1 MVRINL
7 LPPEVLEKRRWE
19 KWYPYVFIAFA
30 ILAAIL
36 VLIYAYLM
44 LSGGAKNAELQSL
57 KEQSAALQA
66 QADAFSIFEQKEQQ
80 LAARSAI
87 AQRALASRLDVGNIA
102 EEVSL
107 VLPDEVWL
115 DTMVVGETAGLRIR
129 GMTPRSPSQSM
140 DVGYKSVAKT
150 LVRLGE
156 LPDIYDVWLVNA
168 LNNSYQRT
176 AASATAA
183 QPLPEDVVQFESTGK
198 IIPPPAP
205 ATASGNPA
213 VPAPPSTGQ

>member
-19 KWYPYVFIAFA
+19 KWYPYVFFAFA

-36 VLIYAYLM
+36 VLVYAYLM

-57 KEQSAALQA
+57 KEESQALQT
-66 QADAFSIFEQKEQQ
+66 QADAFGIFEQKEQQ
-80 LAARSAI
+80 LAARSTV
-87 AQRALASRLDVGNIA
+87 AQKALASRLQVGRIA

-107 VLPDEVWL
+107 VLPDEVWV
-115 DTMVVGETAGLRIR
+115 DSMVIGETAGLRVR
-129 GMTPRSPSQSM
+129 GQTPRSPSQSM

-150 LVRLGE
+150 LVRLNE

-168 LNNSYQRT
+168 LNNIYQRP
-176 AASATAA
+176 ATETTGEA
-183 QPLPEDVVQFESTGK
+183 PLPEDVVAFESTGK
-198 IIPPPAP
+198 IAAPNPPA
-205 ATASGNPA
+205 ANAVPA